1 MLSLE
6 LLPNWFI
13 NLQRLQLQGKSI
25 KIAHIWFT
33 GFLSHFAISRLQS
46 TDIVLTILST
56 GFEVTSH
63 SLSTLTK
70 FKVAIMLSGMRRES
84 YRDIPDGGV

>member
-25 KIAHIWFT
+25 KIAQICFT
-33 GFLSHFAISRLQS
+33 GFLSHFAICRLQS
-46 TDIVLTILST
+46 TDIALST
-56 GFEVTSH
+56 GFEVTNH

-70 FKVAIMLSGMRRES
+70 FKVAIVLSGVRRES
-84 YRDIPDGGV
+84 YGDVPGGGV